1 MNRVLE
7 RGEKIRLKKKLPDGW
22 KGIGIVLRQSGDI
35 VYFFKSG
42 DPEGKIFGAMR
53 CEVSAER
60 KPR

>member
-1 MNRVLE
+1 MKRILE
-7 RGEKIRLKKKLPDGW
+7 RGEKIKFKNKLLDGW

-42 DPEGKIFGAMR
+42 DPEGKVLGAMR
-53 CEVSAER
+53 CEVSAGR